1 VRADGEASVLK
12 YLSSAP
18 TFENVLL
25 DVVVVVPPRS
35 WNDVPNSERANS
47 NWKRTIS
54 NHQVH
59 VYIVHVSIS
68 SFFAMSRFIDFES
81 TEDNDLLSEDEINV
95 DVEVKVADEPIIQ
108 PVVTVATTLL
118 STKVNAMLQNAF
130 INGMFFKETTRFS
143 LGLTSH
149 DSGTSKIFPVVF
161 TTEEDPTKR
170 NSFACLLRATTVR
183 GKRVEQT
190 DRTREAQPHT

>member
-1 VRADGEASVLK
+1 
-12 YLSSAP
+12 
-18 TFENVLL
+18 
-25 DVVVVVPPRS
+25 
-35 WNDVPNSERANS
+35 
-47 NWKRTIS
+47 
-54 NHQVH
+54 
-59 VYIVHVSIS
+59 
-68 SFFAMSRFIDFES
+68 MSRFIDFES

-130 INGMFFKETTRFS
+130 INGMFFKDTTRFS
-143 LGLTSH
+143 LGLTS
-149 DSGTSKIFPVVF
+149 DDAGTSKIFPVVF
-161 TTEEDPTKR
+161 TTEEDSTRR

-190 DRTREAQPHT
+190 DRTREALPHT